1 MVNSSQLNS
10 KRITKNT
17 LFLYIRMLLVMVVS
31 IYTSR
36 LVLDALGV
44 NDYGIYNVVGGVVA
58 FLGFLNSSMS
68 NAVQRFLSFE
78 LGKNNLVAVNRI
90 FNISLLVHLGI
101 AFLFLIV
108 LECVGPWFVD
118 NYLNMPIDRRPIAQ
132 WVLQFSIFTSFFTII
147 QVPYNAIIIAKEEM
161 DVYAYIGILEVVM
174 KIGIVYFLYVCAFD
188 KLGLYA
194 FLQMLV
200 TIVVLLLTFFY
211 CRYKFVEAKFHF
223 VFNKQILKSISS
235 FAAWNLIGEFSWVMT
250 GQGVNI
256 ILNMFCGPVVNAAR
270 GISDQVNAAVMRFIN
285 NFQIA
290 MNPQVIKTY
299 SAGQLTDMSKLVN
312 RGSRYS
318 FFLLLVLSL
327 PLILEMDYILNLWLV
342 EVPEYAV
349 VFCRLILICSLVSIV
364 TNLFAQVIRATGK
377 IRNYQVATAI
387 VQLMNFPLSYWVLSC
402 GYSPIS
408 TIIIAIVIQIIIGL
422 MRLYFVNRM
431 VNYSIIVFFKDCVIP
446 ICKVSFLSTIIP
458 ILMIVYL
465 NESTF
470 RFILVSFVA
479 VISVLSCSFIFG
491 MGKSEQTRI
500 LGMLKVVV
508 AKIKIIR

>member
-1 MVNSSQLNS
+1 MVPQSQLNS

-36 LVLDALGV
+36 LVLEALGV
-44 NDYGIYNVVGGVVA
+44 SDYGIYNVVGGVVA

-78 LGKNNLVAVNRI
+78 LGKDNLVAVNRV
-90 FNISLLVHLGI
+90 FNISLLVHWGI
-101 AFLFLIV
+101 AFLFLVV
-108 LECVGPWFVD
+108 LECFGPWFVE
-118 NYLNMPIDRRPIAQ
+118 NYLNMPVGRQPIAQ

-161 DVYAYIGILEVVM
+161 DIYAYIGILEAVM
-174 KIGIVYFLYVCAFD
+174 KIGIVCLLYVSAFD

-200 TIVVLLLTFFY
+200 TIVVLLLTIFY
-211 CRYKFVEAKFHF
+211 SRYKFAEAKFHF
-223 VFNKQILKSISS
+223 VFDKQILKSVSG

-256 ILNMFCGPVVNAAR
+256 IMNMFCGPVVNAAR

-299 SAGQLTDMSKLVN
+299 SANQLSDMSKLVN

-318 FFLLLVLSL
+318 FFLLLLLSL
-327 PLILEMDYILNLWLV
+327 PLILEMNYVLDLWLV

-349 VFCRLILICSLVSIV
+349 AFCRLILIYSLVSIV
-364 TNLFAQVIRATGK
+364 TNLFTQVIRATGK
-377 IRNYQVATAI
+377 IRNYQVVTAA
-387 VQLMNFPLSYWVLSC
+387 VQLMNFPLSYWILSC

-408 TIIIAIVIQIIIGL
+408 TIVIAIVIQIIIGL
-422 MRLYFVNRM
+422 VRLYFVNRM
-431 VNYSIIVFFKDCVIP
+431 VGYSIVGFFKDCVIP
-446 ICKVSFLSTIIP
+446 ICKVSFLGTIIP
-458 ILMIVYL
+458 FLIVIYL
-465 NESTF
+465 NEGAF
-470 RFILVSFVA
+470 RFALVSFFA
-479 VISVLSCSFIFG
+479 ILSVLSCSFVFG
-491 MGKSEQTRI
+491 MGKTEQTRI
-500 LGMLKVVV
+500 LGMVKAVVT
-508 AKIKIIR
+508 KFIR